1 MEVAVGAVAC
11 YHLCIGQENSV
22 DTTWQTRDAHAQL
35 AALLPSGAHALLM
48 L

>member
-1 MEVAVGAVAC
+1 MEVAVAAGAC

-22 DTTWQTRDAHAQL
+22 DTTLKTRDAQAQL
-35 AALLPSGAHALLM
+35 AALPSGAHALLM